1 MGVRFF
7 FVRGFEGFFE
17 VLVALVAFLG
27 VLALVVF
34 EALVALVAL
43 VAFMDVLALV
53 VFEALVALVVFE
65 TLAIL
70 TFLVVSEPSG
80 EPDLDVLLL
89 INLFLGSTWVR
100 LK

>member
-27 VLALVVF
+27 VL
-34 EALVALVAL
+34 
-43 VAFMDVLALV
+43 
-53 VFEALVALVVFE
+53 ALVVFE

-89 INLFLGSTWVR
+89 INLFLGSTWVGLR
-100 LK
+100 

>member
-27 VLALVVF
+27 
-34 EALVALVAL
+34 
-43 VAFMDVLALV
+43 VLALV

-89 INLFLGSTWVR
+89 INLFLGSTWVGLR
-100 LK
+100 